1 MMDIRQMI
9 ERFTSL
15 SEAALANPD
24 TLGVLKNSAGKMF
37 SYLSERDQRKA
48 EEMLA
53 ELEQIQYNNYL
64 TQEEAKRINASFKNY
79 DGSTGGKWRCEEV
92 ENFLRNKRLPVE
104 DSPYYNFYALAVAM
118 NRISSD
124 YGGTIKDLTDDY
136 AVACYS
142 FALCDLK
149 DDDRPRWIR
158 KFFEDKL

>member
-1 MMDIRQMI
+1 MIDVRQMI
-9 ERFTSL
+9 ERFSAL
-15 SEAALANPD
+15 SEAAVSNPD
-24 TLGVLKNSAGKMF
+24 TLGVLKNSVNKMF
-37 SYLSERDQRKA
+37 NYLSERDQRKA

-79 DGSTGGKWRCEEV
+79 DGSTGGKWRSEEV
-92 ENFLRNKRLPVE
+92 ENFLRNKGLPVE
-104 DSPYYNFYALAVAM
+104 DLPYYNSCALVVAM

-124 YGGTIKDLTDDY
+124 YGGEIKELTDDY
-136 AVACYS
+136 AVACYR